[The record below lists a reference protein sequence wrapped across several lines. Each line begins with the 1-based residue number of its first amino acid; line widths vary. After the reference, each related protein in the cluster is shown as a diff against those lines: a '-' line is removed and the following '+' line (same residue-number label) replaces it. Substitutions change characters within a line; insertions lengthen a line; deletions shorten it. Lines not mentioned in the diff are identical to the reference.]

1 MERTIKDPTFDI
13 YKDGGNVETKGKEL
27 KKDELIK
34 LAKDDRDILFDV
46 EGEIV
51 DILQENYRKEKKPGQ
66 SFLDWL
72 DTKDRGYFLKIP
84 LGLKKGGQV
93 IFISEYLKQ
102 KEPIKIKRINLD
114 AAAPGR
120 TLDSLTEAEREVVN
134 KLLRMTFGK
143 ED

>member
-1 MERTIKDPTFDI
+1 MERTIKDPTFNI

-84 LGLKKGGQV
+84 LGLKK
-93 IFISEYLKQ
+93 LC
-102 KEPIKIKRINLD
+102 NLHLFLM
-114 AAAPGR
+114 R
-120 TLDSLTEAEREVVN
+120 
-134 KLLRMTFGK
+134 
-143 ED
+143 